1 MNCRMRS
8 IGIPI
13 SGGNYDFPLLKY
25 LLIIT
30 VNKAACEYAEKF
42 YGINEIQGFKR
53 NSPADERGKQA
64 GNGGI
69 LIWYV
74 NI

>member
-1 MNCRMRS
+1 MQY
-8 IGIPI
+8 IVFPI
-13 SGGNYDFPLLKY
+13 SAGNYDLPKLKY

-42 YGINEIQGFKR
+42 YGINEIQGLKR